1 MKSFTPQRSSLK
13 GLIFLAAVALF
24 MILGSSRAMAQEHS
38 YGKEEIEHAT
48 NNDLNNHSANDA
60 DQTVLKNQSAD
71 TLNVYRPMI
80 SRPKPKLSEARNHE
94 EEALKFNFL
103 YIIFQKFKF
112 SDIIE

>member
-1 MKSFTPQRSSLK
+1 LKTIKRQPSSRNS
-13 GLIFLAAVALF
+13 LIFLAAVALF
-24 MILGSSRAMAQEHS
+24 MVLGSSRAMAQEHS

-60 DQTVLKNQSAD
+60 DQTVVKNQSAD

-94 EEALKFNFL
+94 EDALKFNFL

>member
-1 MKSFTPQRSSLK
+1 M
-13 GLIFLAAVALF
+13 AVVALF
-24 MILGSSRAMAQEHS
+24 SFIGTSEAVAQEHS
-38 YGKEEIEHAT
+38 YGKEEIEHVT
-48 NNDLNNHSANDA
+48 NNDLSNHGANDL
-60 DQTVLKNQSAD
+60 DHSPPKIQNAD

-94 EEALKFNFL
+94 EDALKFNFL